1 MSTSAGQRL
10 VDIGVNLTHRS
21 FHADLP
27 EVLTRAIAAGVDR
40 MIVTGTSVGGSRRA
54 AELARAHPATLYSTA
69 GVHPHHAKETDAS
82 TIPALRDLF
91 ADSLVVAVGEC
102 GLDYD
107 RDFSPRDV
115 QRTCFA
121 AQLRLAADL
130 KRPVFLHER
139 SAHADFAAIVREH
152 VSAVPAAVIHC
163 FTGTAAELE
172 AYLELGLHIGI
183 TGWICD
189 DRRGTH
195 LRDLVASIPE
205 ERLMIE
211 TDAPFLLPRDL
222 RPRPKNRRNEPA
234 FLPHVLMAVASAAGR
249 DPTEVAAS
257 TTRVAETF
265 FRL

>member
-1 MSTSAGQRL
+1 MISSSKPRL

-27 EVLTRAIAAGVDR
+27 DVIARALAAGVDR
-40 MIVTGTSVGGSRRA
+40 MIVTGTSTWGSRAA
-54 AELARAHPATLYSTA
+54 AELARAHPGTLFSTA
-69 GVHPHHAKETDAS
+69 GVHPHHAKDTDDD
-82 TIPALRDLF
+82 TIPALAALLAEPF
-91 ADSLVVAVGEC
+91 VVAVGEC

-115 QRTCFA
+115 QRSCFA
-121 AQLRLAADL
+121 AQLRLAAEL
-130 KRPVFLHER
+130 QRPVFLHER
-139 SAHADFAAIVREH
+139 AARADFTEIMREH
-152 VSAVPAAVIHC
+152 IGSVPAAVIHC
-163 FTGTAAELE
+163 FTGTEAELE

-205 ERLMIE
+205 DRLMIE

-222 RPRPKNRRNEPA
+222 RPKPKNRRNEPA
-234 FLPHVLMAVASAAGR
+234 FLPHVLEAVASAAGR
-249 DPTEVAAS
+249 PAEAVAAAS
-257 TTRVAETF
+257 TRVTEAF
-265 FRL
+265 FGL